1 MLIKKR
7 RKEARRR
14 KKPAGLFLY
23 VCEREVIVTD
33 MKKTK
38 KKLPAVGVI
47 AALLAASMMILSAC
61 GSTVQEGAQ
70 DTRQETRQASDGGTA
85 ETAGNTT
92 ESSAAGGKVA
102 AGETAMSGG
111 ETVQPTEEDS
121 MTDQEMTEMK
131 MKIGDTQVAV
141 EWADNEAV
149 EALRELVKEEPLTI
163 QMSMYGGFEQ
173 VGPIGQRLP
182 ASDSQTTT
190 QSGDI
195 VLYTGSQIV
204 VFYGSNS
211 WAYTRLGH
219 ITDQSAEDMKNLL
232 GNGDVTITIGLE
244 DEVKRVAR
252 DGADMQTE
260 DKSMPT
266 RVPMEGGTK
275 INMYFGDTVIPGVLN
290 DSETA
295 KALIEKLP
303 ITQHVSRYSHDFC
316 GVTEDLPYKEEDV
329 HYGWLN
335 GDIDYAT
342 DAPYFTIL
350 FEDED
355 DSEQYGYQVNIGV
368 ITCPLSEIAE
378 LEGSFDV
385 RIELAEE

>member
-7 RKEARRR
+7 RKEEKEKRSKEARRR

-61 GSTVQEGAQ
+61 GSTVQESAEETQQKAQ
-70 DTRQETRQASDGGTA
+70 LTPEAGTA
-85 ETAGNTT
+85 ETTGETQQVPDAGTAEKAEAGT
-92 ESSAAGGKVA
+92 GSSAAG
-102 AGETAMSGG
+102 ETSMSGG

-121 MTDQEMTEMK
+121 MTNQDMTEMT

-232 GNGDVTITIGLE
+232 GNGDVTITIG
-244 DEVKRVAR
+244 
-252 DGADMQTE
+252 
-260 DKSMPT
+260 
-266 RVPMEGGTK
+266 
-275 INMYFGDTVIPGVLN
+275 
-290 DSETA
+290 
-295 KALIEKLP
+295 
-303 ITQHVSRYSHDFC
+303 SR
-316 GVTEDLPYKEEDV
+316 
-329 HYGWLN
+329 
-335 GDIDYAT
+335 
-342 DAPYFTIL
+342 
-350 FEDED
+350 
-355 DSEQYGYQVNIGV
+355 
-368 ITCPLSEIAE
+368 
-378 LEGSFDV
+378 
-385 RIELAEE
+385 